1 MLAHRSRSTGTMAFG
16 RFEDPTM
23 SLDIDNLSYD
33 QLIDLNNRVVARLK
47 FLDQMR
53 AHSAMLDFSI
63 GEQVSFHPPGHPVL
77 TGVIAKYNQKTV
89 TVITSNGQQWKVSP
103 SHLQKVGPVST
114 PPQERQDGK
123 KPAKVI
129 LMPKG

>member
-1 MLAHRSRSTGTMAFG
+1 
-16 RFEDPTM
+16 M
-23 SLDIDNLSYD
+23 SLDIDDLTYD
-33 QLIDLNNRVVARLK
+33 QLIDLNNRVVARLR

-63 GEQVSFHPPGHPVL
+63 GEQVSFQPPGHPVL
-77 TGVIAKYNQKTV
+77 NGVITKYNQKTV
-89 TVITSNGQQWKVSP
+89 SVVASNGQQWKVSP
-103 SHLQKVGPVST
+103 SHLSKVVPAAEPSRDNGP
-114 PPQERQDGK
+114 K

>member
-1 MLAHRSRSTGTMAFG
+1 MNI
-16 RFEDPTM
+16 
-23 SLDIDNLSYD
+23 DIDNLSHD
-33 QLIDLNNRVVARLK
+33 QLVDLNNRVVARLR

-77 TGVIAKYNQKTV
+77 MGVITKYNQKTV
-89 TVITSNGQQWKVSP
+89 TVIASNGQQWKVSP
-103 SHLQKVGPVST
+103 SHLQKVAAASQSAKKPS
-114 PPQERQDGK
+114 DN

>member
-1 MLAHRSRSTGTMAFG
+1 MN
-16 RFEDPTM
+16 
-23 SLDIDNLSYD
+23 IDNLSYD
-33 QLIDLNNRVVARLK
+33 QLVDLNNRVVARLR

-77 TGVIAKYNQKTV
+77 TGVITKYNQKTV
-89 TVITSNGQQWKVSP
+89 TVIASNGQQWKVSP
-103 SHLQKVGPVST
+103 SHLQKAAPAT
-114 PPQERQDGK
+114 PATKNPNGK
-123 KPAKVI
+123 KAAKVI

>member
-1 MLAHRSRSTGTMAFG
+1 
-16 RFEDPTM
+16 M

-33 QLIDLNNRVVARLK
+33 QLIDLNNRVVARLR

-63 GEQVSFHPPGHPVL
+63 GEQVNFHPPGHPVL
-77 TGVIAKYNQKTV
+77 TGVITKYNQKTV
-89 TVITSNGQQWKVSP
+89 TVIASNGQQWKVSP
-103 SHLQKVGPVST
+103 SHLQKAAPAAQPESK
-114 PPQERQDGK
+114 QGK
-123 KPAKVI
+123 GKPAKVI